1 MEKFRYVK
9 PAVEHKQQAIE
20 YIKEFHQ
27 HNSQINGVGGLHNYL
42 DDYEGWLEKLE
53 KDRQIIPSEEAVP
66 SDTFFLVRE
75 SDGKIVGMSCVRF
88 ALNKARRLHG
98 QHVGY
103 SIRPT
108 ERLKGYNKINLYL
121 ALKVCQQHGIKETW
135 LDCDKINIGSSKTM
149 MALGGKQ
156 QLERFDFT
164 VSDKVVRYY
173 SFDTDKVLEQYKDI
187 YESQIIWQ
195 E

>member
-9 PAVEHKQQAIE
+9 PTIEYKEKAIE

-27 HNSQINGVGGLHNYL
+27 FGSQINGVGGLHNFL
-42 DDYEGWLEKLE
+42 DDYEGWLAKLE
-53 KDRQIIPSEEAVP
+53 NDRNIVPSESEVP

-75 SDGKIVGMSCVRF
+75 SDGKIIGMSCVRF
-88 ALNKARRLHG
+88 ALNAARRLHG

-108 ERLKGYNKINLYL
+108 ERRKGYNKINLYL

-135 LDCDKINIGSSKTM
+135 LDCDKINIGSAKTM
-149 MALGGKQ
+149 LALGGVQ
-156 QLERFDFT
+156 QLERFDLS
-164 VSDKVVRYY
+164 VSSKVVQYY

-187 YESQIIWQ
+187 YEPYIIW
-195 E
+195 